1 MASVVEIANQARL
14 RVGDEPIISLGDANE
29 RGRAVNA
36 SWPFVRREVLRAHP
50 WNIAVVRTKLAAL
63 ADAPSWGFATAYE
76 IPADSLQVLEV
87 DTVQD
92 WRVEGREIR
101 TDATGELS
109 IRYTKDE
116 TDSEVYDG
124 ILTECMVIR
133 LAAEIAERLTNSR
146 SKRELLLAEY
156 EDKIQEARMADGEEG
171 SPSEFEEDAWVT
183 VRH

>member
-1 MASVVEIANQARL
+1 
-14 RVGDEPIISLGDANE
+14 
-29 RGRAVNA
+29 
-36 SWPFVRREVLRAHP
+36 
-50 WNIAVVRTKLAAL
+50 
-63 ADAPSWGFATAYE
+63 
-76 IPADSLQVLEV
+76 VLEV

>member
-1 MASVVEIANQARL
+1 MASVVEIANQALL

-29 RGRAVNA
+29 RGRAFNA

-50 WNIAVVRTKLAAL
+50 WNIAVVRIKLAAL

-116 TDSEVYDG
+116 TNSEIYDG
-124 ILTECMVIR
+124 ILT
-133 LAAEIAERLTNSR
+133 AEIAERLTNSR